1 MKYVPSL
8 TTFSS
13 VVLALLVVVAFCP
26 WAVATDVPYTGP
38 NDGDWNVPANWQ
50 TGFVP
55 DQGFDE
61 AGVVNNGATVVVST
75 PPSASPGGVR
85 LGSAAGTTG
94 GLRIVS
100 GGNLTAVDPPVG
112 GETGAITI
120 GSGGTGNLTM
130 LGNGQ
135 LSGTSLSL
143 GGGTGSSITM
153 SDTSS
158 ISISG
163 AVNLQRTTTLNG
175 PGISFTGTGNLT
187 LGGTSILVPG
197 ITAAGSPKIV
207 SQGIATV
214 NGTLKPMFT
223 GVTPAAGNKWTIIDV
238 PATINGGFTTVDT
251 SMAPALSS
259 GLAYQVNQAT
269 SGARRL
275 LQLEVAE
282 ILTLQVN
289 RVTGAVSILNSGAQA
304 KTIDGYT
311 IFSQHGA
318 LTGAWNSL
326 ADQAVTGW
334 VEAAPVATDLSELNP
349 QNSSTLNSGGSF
361 NLGTPY
367 VRQFPAFGVDP
378 DDISFEYSQTDGRT
392 IQGSV
397 VYSGT
402 KVFNNFVLNVDPATG
417 AVAFRNDSPFNISID
432 GYAIYSASG
441 SLVPGSWNS
450 LDDQNVAGWEQA
462 PPAPSAAAVAEL
474 KADGT
479 TNFQPQTGFSLG
491 NLFKTVGATQD
502 LRFEFLMEGEDLPS
516 IGTVLYGA
524 FTPPTNPSA
533 GIPGDFNEDGKVDA
547 ADYVVWRKTDGMQA
561 GYNLWRTNFGRT
573 SGSGA
578 ALGAAA
584 GVPEP
589 ASAVLLILAAV
600 ADLQLRG
607 GRR

>member
-1 MKYVPSL
+1 MSAVLLSL
-8 TTFSS
+8 
-13 VVLALLVVVAFCP
+13 VLLVTP
-26 WAVATDVPYTGP
+26 NSTRATDSPYVGP
-38 NDGDWNVPANWQ
+38 NNGNWNVPANWQ
-50 TGFVP
+50 FGALP
-55 DQGFDE
+55 DEAVNE
-61 AGVVNNGATVVVST
+61 AGVVNNNTTVVVN
-75 PPSASPGGVR
+75 SAIGVNPAGVR
-85 LGSAAGTTG
+85 LGTTAGNSG
-94 GLRIVS
+94 GLRVETS
-100 GGNLTAVDPPVG
+100 GILNNVQSSVGN
-112 GETGAITI
+112 ESGAISVGT
-120 GSGGTGNLTM
+120 GGTGNLTM

-143 GGGTGSSITM
+143 GGGAGSSITM

-187 LGGTSILVPG
+187 LGGTSILVSG

-214 NGTLKPMFT
+214 SGTLKPMFT

-238 PATINGGFTTVDT
+238 PSTINGGFTTLDT

-259 GLAYQVNQAT
+259 GLTYQVNQAT

-311 IFSQHGA
+311 IFSDHGA

-326 ADQAVTGW
+326 DDQNVGGANAW
-334 VEAAPVATDLSELNP
+334 LEAAPTATELSELHP
-349 QNSSTLNSGGSF
+349 MAGGTAIAGGGAPL

-367 VRQFPAFGVDP
+367 IRQFPAFGVEP
-378 DDISFEYSQTDGRT
+378 DDISFEYSQPDGRT
-392 IQGSV
+392 IQGDV

-402 KVFNNFVLNVDPATG
+402 KVHNNFGLNVDPATG
-417 AVAFRNDSPFNISID
+417 AVAFRNDSPFNIPID

-462 PPAPSAAAVAEL
+462 PLVGGTAAAVAEL

-533 GIPGDFNEDGKVDA
+533 GIPGDFNQDGKVDA

-561 GYNLWRTNFGRT
+561 EYNLWRANFGRT
-573 SGSGA
+573 SGSGSSLGSSA
-578 ALGAAA
+578 A
-584 GVPEP
+584 VPEP
-589 ASAVLLILAAV
+589 GTLGLLLLATIASAVFVSPARYRA
-600 ADLQLRG
+600 R
-607 GRR
+607 